1 VVGVAGVSGVEL
13 EQVTKVYR
21 GGTEAVS
28 SLDLEVP
35 DGSLFVLLG
44 PSGSGKTTVLR
55 MVAGL
60 EEVTEGTIRIGGRD
74 VTEDS
79 PKDRDVAMVFQNY
92 ALYPHMTAYENIA
105 FGLRSR
111 RTKKAE
117 VDRRVREAAKIL
129 EIDELL
135 YKRPQALSNGQR
147 QRVAMG
153 RAIVREP
160 EVFLMDEPL
169 SNLDA
174 KLRTAMRGELS
185 RIQRAVGVT
194 TMYVTHDQLEAM
206 TLGDEVGV
214 MRDGA
219 LQQVGTPN
227 VVYDRPE
234 NVFVAGFI
242 GTPPMNLVE
251 ATLIRDDG
259 VPTFRFGSN
268 RIGIDDGMFEHHP
281 RLRLY
286 EDRQVVLGIRPE
298 DLGDATLLPNA
309 PADARIRTTV
319 ARTEST
325 GRDVHVLF
333 DVDAP
338 LLMVRDPR
346 DADEDD
352 AEPEQ
357 WAAERLNRFVALL
370 DERSTVHDGD
380 PIELA
385 VDTARLHVF
394 DPADGRAIGA

>member
-1 VVGVAGVSGVEL
+1 VSGVEL

-35 DGSLFVLLG
+35 DGSLFVLVG

-60 EEVTEGTIRIGGRD
+60 EEVTEGTIWIGGRD
-74 VTEDS
+74 VTDES

-135 YKRPQALSNGQR
+135 EKRPSALSNGQR

-153 RAIVREP
+153 RAIVRDP

-174 KLRTAMRGELS
+174 KLRTTMRGELI

-206 TLGDEVGV
+206 TLGDVVGV
-214 MRDGA
+214 LRDGV

-227 VVYDRPE
+227 DIYDRPK

-251 ATLIRDDG
+251 STLVRDDG
-259 VPTFRFGSN
+259 VLTFRFGSH
-268 RIGIDDGMFEHHP
+268 RIGVDDRMFERHP

-286 EDRQVVLGIRPE
+286 EDRQVIFGIRPE
-298 DLGDATLLPNA
+298 DLADAALVPNA
-309 PADARIRTTV
+309 PGDARIRTKIV
-319 ARTEST
+319 RTESM

-346 DADEDD
+346 DADLEDGP
-352 AEPEQ
+352 EPER

-370 DERSTVHDGD
+370 DERSTVREGD
-380 PIELA
+380 LIELA
-385 VDTARLHVF
+385 VDTAGAHVF
-394 DPADGRAIGA
+394 DPADGRAIEA

>member
-385 VDTARLHVF
+385 VNTARLHVF

>member
-1 VVGVAGVSGVEL
+1 MGAVEL
-13 EQVTKVYR
+13 EHVTKVFPT
-21 GGTEAVS
+21 GTEAVS
-28 SLDLEVP
+28 SLDLDVP
-35 DGSLFVLLG
+35 DGCLFVLLG

-60 EEVTEGTIRIGGRD
+60 EDVTEGTIRIAGRD

-79 PKDRDVAMVFQNY
+79 PRDRDVAMVFQNY
-92 ALYPHMTAYENIA
+92 ALYPHMTAYQNIA

-111 RTKKAE
+111 RTKRAE
-117 VDRRVREAAKIL
+117 IDRRVKDAARIL
-129 EIDELL
+129 ELEGLL
-135 YKRPQALSNGQR
+135 DKRPQTLSNGQR

-174 KLRTAMRGELS
+174 KLRAGMRGELI
-185 RIQRAVGVT
+185 RIHRAVGVT
-194 TMYVTHDQLEAM
+194 TLYVTHDQLEAM
-206 TLGDEVGV
+206 TLGDVVGV
-214 MRDGA
+214 MRDGV

-227 VVYDRPE
+227 DVYDRPE

-251 ATLIRDDG
+251 ATLLRDDG
-259 VPTFRFGSN
+259 VLTFRFGGNSIGMDD
-268 RIGIDDGMFEHHP
+268 RILERHP
-281 RLRLY
+281 GLRLF

-298 DLGDATLLPNA
+298 DLADAALVPNA

-319 ARTEST
+319 ARTESM

-338 LLMVRDPR
+338 LLMVEDPR
-346 DADEDD
+346 DADVEDD
-352 AEPEQ
+352 AER

-370 DERSTVHDGD
+370 DDRTTVRDGD

-394 DPADGRAIGA
+394 DPADGTAIGA